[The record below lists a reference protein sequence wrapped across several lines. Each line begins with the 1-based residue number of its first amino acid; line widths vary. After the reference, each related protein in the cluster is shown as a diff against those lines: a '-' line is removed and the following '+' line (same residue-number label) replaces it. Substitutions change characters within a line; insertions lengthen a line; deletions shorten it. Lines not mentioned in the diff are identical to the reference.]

1 MLDGNEKNGRPCRT
15 TFELGFSTLPCL
27 PFEVASASEDRIEQ
41 AAESK
46 EVREVLWSRKSFVV
60 WTQNRRCPDWSTIYA
75 RDFQAVFLSVK
86 TIRTTLLF
94 RVPHQFRL
102 NLHGIA

>member
-15 TFELGFSTLPCL
+15 IFELGFSTLPCQ

-60 WTQNRRCPDWSTIYA
+60 CAQNRRCPDWSTILRA
-75 RDFQAVFLSVK
+75 IFKPFSFQSKPSEQLCSSECL
-86 TIRTTLLF
+86 T
-94 RVPHQFRL
+94 
-102 NLHGIA
+102 NSG